1 MILWW
6 EPACSWLS
14 LRDPNTKNSRSGMDV
29 YKKSTWRFN
38 LPRKLS
44 LNEAKFRLHSHSK
57 TFWNQREQENK
68 NDGDHFWTTNWDWL
82 NDATT
87 DLESN
92 NRSWLA
98 GSFTKAVMKHYEMH
112 IVISLWYA
120 KMAIVLTFKP
130 FYWYVQRP
138 NAFVKRITVHC
149 ASNKLGLCLGTILY
163 LLLSY
168 EVF

>member
-1 MILWW
+1 MVVWFYGGN
-6 EPACSWLS
+6 
-14 LRDPNTKNSRSGMDV
+14 LRAVGWAFVTPIPKTVGREWMFIKSPPGGLIYLESCPSTRPSFVCTVTAKHFEISGNKRTKMMEIIFERPTETD
-29 YKKSTWRFN
+29 
-38 LPRKLS
+38 
-44 LNEAKFRLHSHSK
+44 
-57 TFWNQREQENK
+57 
-68 NDGDHFWTTNWDWL
+68 WTTRQQISSQKVDVEGL
-82 NDATT
+82 
-87 DLESN
+87 L
-92 NRSWLA
+92 
-98 GSFTKAVMKHYEMH
+98 KAVMKHYEMH